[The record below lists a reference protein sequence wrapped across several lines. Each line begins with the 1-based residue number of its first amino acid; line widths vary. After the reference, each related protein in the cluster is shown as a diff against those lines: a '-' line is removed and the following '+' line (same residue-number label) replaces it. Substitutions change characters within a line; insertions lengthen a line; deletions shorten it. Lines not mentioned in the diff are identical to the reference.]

1 MNTEEDL
8 IKLCKIAEFVNEM
21 IETEYDEGGFKT
33 EEYENE
39 KENYFILTLKDR
51 AQLKNGFR
59 FIKEL
64 LLNYHNFKM
73 YEDYVDLKKALV
85 SVYSVKNDAFVIGQS
100 DVEKAKGLLNFH
112 GGVGGWRVDKTSD
125 IKLPTVKY
133 ELIKNELIEIPVS
146 HNEEILV
153 KDEYDTDKIID
164 EIVEKNPVMIRG
176 LFAGTGK
183 SYICQRMIHKNYK
196 VVY

>member
-1 MNTEEDL
+1 MR
-8 IKLCKIAEFVNEM
+8 
-21 IETEYDEGGFKT
+21 Y
-33 EEYENE
+33 
-39 KENYFILTLKDR
+39 
-51 AQLKNGFR
+51 
-59 FIKEL
+59 IKEL

-133 ELIKNELIEIPVS
+133 ELIENELIEIPDS
-146 HNEEILV
+146 
-153 KDEYDTDKIID
+153 
-164 EIVEKNPVMIRG
+164 
-176 LFAGTGK
+176 
-183 SYICQRMIHKNYK
+183 SQS
-196 VVY
+196 